1 MKQLNPKMA
10 LPLKLKNAFLK
21 NSKYSLF
28 LFFATLLV
36 TNSALSQ
43 VPAYGTTGFND
54 PNFDQY
60 PFATGTAY
68 PSVMTATNVSS
79 TGWSFHI
86 GAIGAY
92 VITQVDKGTG
102 AYDGAMTATNVTT
115 PGIPTLYQTF
125 AFTSTNNS
133 RFKLNS
139 VMVKIDNDSV
149 APIPMILAGVVNGSN
164 TGSTQNFVAMPGA
177 NWVTVTTSADP
188 NFSNINGVI
197 VINITGTTHVKE
209 MSLDNINISAPV
221 VGVAPPSFTTQPT
234 NKSVCT
240 NASTSFVTA
249 ASNAVSYFWLASTDG
264 LIWNPINASNA
275 GTTFSGYNTSAL
287 TVTNPSILLNGL
299 YLGVTAV
306 GSTGLNQGSNS
317 ARLFVGTIPT
327 VPAIGGNSSVCVG
340 SSTVLTNSATGG
352 TWSITPTSNRATI
365 NSSGSV
371 IGTNQGTVSV
381 RYTLINSGCTNF
393 ATKSITV
400 NALPVVPTITYA
412 LGLVGNPQ
420 AGAPTGSF
428 CVGRKFRVAGS
439 PNVPAGVF
447 AAAGSAS
454 ISGLDTVNINS
465 VGAGSIKYTYT
476 NTNGC
481 SNSRTMSGNGFN
493 CPGGRAFNSNANSTV
508 SQNFSL
514 FPNPAK
520 GSVNLNFEYAT
531 SGSQISVTDIYGKS
545 VITKALSIG
554 NNNLD
559 ISKLSRGLYLVSL
572 TSAEGIKTQKL
583 IIE

>member
-1 MKQLNPKMA
+1 MGFTTKTFKKN
-10 LPLKLKNAFLK
+10 LKNI
-21 NSKYSLF
+21 KYAVCLLIATSLISVSSF
-28 LFFATLLV
+28 G
-36 TNSALSQ
+36 Q
-43 VPAYGTTGFND
+43 VPAYGTTGFNN
-54 PNFDQY
+54 PAFDQY

-102 AYDGAMTATNVTT
+102 AYDGAMTATNVTP
-115 PGIPTLYQTF
+115 PGVPTLYQTF

-133 RFKLNS
+133 RFQLNS
-139 VMVKIDNDSV
+139 VMVKIDNDSA

-177 NWVTVTTSADP
+177 NWVTVTTSTDP

-209 MSLDNINISAPV
+209 MSIDNINISAPV

-275 GTTFSGYNTSAL
+275 GTTFSGYNTNTL
-287 TVTNPSILLNGL
+287 TVTNPSLLLNGL

-306 GSTGLNQGSNS
+306 GSTGLNQGSNA
-317 ARLFVGTIPT
+317 ARLFVGTIPI

-340 SSTVLTNSATGG
+340 SSTTFTNSTAGG
-352 TWSITPTSNRATI
+352 TWSVTSLGGTAII
-365 NSSGSV
+365 NSSGSL
-371 IGTNQGTVSV
+371 IGTNSGTVSV
-381 RYTLINSGCTNF
+381 RYTLSNAGCTNF
-393 ATKSITV
+393 AAKSITV
-400 NALPVVPTITYA
+400 NAIPNVPSITYA
-412 LGLVGNPQ
+412 PGLVGNPQ

-428 CVGRKFRVAGS
+428 CVGKKFRVAGS
-439 PNVPAGVF
+439 PNVPSGVF
-447 AAAGSAS
+447 TATGVVS
-454 ISGLDTVNINS
+454 ITGLDTVNINA
-465 VGAGSIKYTYT
+465 VGAGSVKYTYT
-476 NTNGC
+476 NSNGC
-481 SNSRTMSGNGFN
+481 SNSRTMVGNGFN
-493 CPGGRAFNSNANSTV
+493 CPAGRGVSLNNNRV
-508 SQNFSL
+508 SQDFSL

-520 GSVNLNFEYAT
+520 GSVNLNFEYAV
-531 SGSQISVTDIYGKS
+531 SGSQINVTDIYGKS
-545 VITKALSIG
+545 VITKSLSIG

-559 ISKLSRGLYLVSL
+559 ISKLSKGLYLVSVS
-572 TSAEGIKTQKL
+572 SAEGTKTQKL

>member
-1 MKQLNPKMA
+1 MKQLNISMGLSVKT
-10 LPLKLKNAFLK
+10 LKKNLRNAKVTVCLLIAT
-21 NSKYSLF
+21 SLISVSSF
-28 LFFATLLV
+28 G
-36 TNSALSQ
+36 Q
-43 VPAYGTTGFND
+43 VPAYGTTGFNN
-54 PNFDQY
+54 PAFDQY

-102 AYDGAMTATNVTT
+102 AYDGAMTATNVTP
-115 PGIPTLYQTF
+115 PGFPTLYQTF

-139 VMVKIDNDSV
+139 VMVKIDNDSA

-164 TGSTQNFVAMPGA
+164 TGSTQNFIAMPGA

-188 NFSNINGVI
+188 NFENINGVI
-197 VINITGTTHVKE
+197 VINITGTTHFKE
-209 MSLDNINISAPV
+209 MSIDNINISAPV

-264 LIWNPINASNA
+264 LIWYAINASNA
-275 GTTFSGYNTSAL
+275 GTTFSGYNTSTL

-340 SSTVLTNSATGG
+340 SSTTLTNSTAGGAWSVTSLGG
-352 TWSITPTSNRATI
+352 TATI
-365 NSSGSV
+365 NSSGSLT
-371 IGTNQGTVSV
+371 GGYQGAVTVK
-381 RYTLINSGCTNF
+381 YTLTNSGCTNF
-393 ATKSITV
+393 ASKSVTV

-412 LGLVGNPQ
+412 PGLVGNPQ

-447 AAAGSAS
+447 TASGVAS
-454 ISGLDTVNINS
+454 ITGLDTVNINS

-476 NTNGC
+476 NANGC
-481 SNSRTMSGNGFN
+481 SNSRTMVGNGFS
-493 CPGGRAFNSNANSTV
+493 CPGGRAINSNANSSV
-508 SQNFSL
+508 SQDFSL

-520 GSVNLNFEYAT
+520 GSVNLNFEYAV
-531 SGSQISVTDIYGKS
+531 SGSQINVTDIYGKS

-559 ISKLSRGLYLVSL
+559 ISKLSRGLYLVNV
-572 TSAEGIKTQKL
+572 TSAEGTKTQKL